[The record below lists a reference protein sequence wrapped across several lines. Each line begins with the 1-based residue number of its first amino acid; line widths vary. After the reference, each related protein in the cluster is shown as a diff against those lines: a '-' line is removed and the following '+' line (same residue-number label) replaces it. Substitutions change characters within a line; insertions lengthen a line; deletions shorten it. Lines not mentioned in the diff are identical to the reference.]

1 MCLIIIQ
8 CQADTYDLYH
18 PLAHPL
24 IIVSKICISEHIK
37 LFPPVAK
44 IFLHFCFFSR
54 SSEVFWEKKKSPLR
68 GVRACRDQGYGGRW
82 EGDGHYWQW
91 WRESALLAA
100 ESFMSETEKDSQRK
114 TWHERGT
121 VTVKEKLRQ
130 PLERTLRLTPS
141 HSPPFSIFH
150 VLRRL
155 FSYLMLFCSL
165 LLRQKVLERK
175 KPLVYS
181 GHTTVDRC

>member
-1 MCLIIIQ
+1 MRCTVPYRFIWDVYLRVYKAVPSPRQ
-8 CQADTYDLYH
+8 
-18 PLAHPL
+18 
-24 IIVSKICISEHIK
+24 
-37 LFPPVAK
+37 F
-44 IFLHFCFFSR
+44 FLHFCYFSW
-54 SSEVFWEKKKSPLR
+54 SSEVWFWRKKKEERKSPLSKRLR
-68 GVRACRDQGYGGRW
+68 GVRACRDQGHGGRW

-91 WRESALLAA
+91 WSRESALLAA

-121 VTVKEKLRQ
+121 VTAKEKHSQ

-165 LLRQKVLERK
+165 LLRQKVVERK
-175 KPLVYS
+175 KPLV
-181 GHTTVDRC
+181 TQQLIDV